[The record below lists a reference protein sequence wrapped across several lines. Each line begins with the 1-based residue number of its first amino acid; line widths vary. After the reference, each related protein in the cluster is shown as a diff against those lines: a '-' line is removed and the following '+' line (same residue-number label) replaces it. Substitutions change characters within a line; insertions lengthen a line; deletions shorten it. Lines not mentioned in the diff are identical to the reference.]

1 MSPCLAVP
9 GSQKK
14 LYTPILD
21 NVADTFLAIKPDLP
35 TPAQITLP
43 LQVAST
49 STALA
54 NEDEF
59 EVKEDATKAEIKR
72 AFVKSLKVKKMNKKI
87 LGEFIELVA

>member
-14 LYTPILD
+14 LDTPILD

-43 LQVAST
+43 LQLKIR
-49 STALA
+49 STA
-54 NEDEF
+54 
-59 EVKEDATKAEIKR
+59 R
-72 AFVKSLKVKKMNKKI
+72 AKDLLKI
-87 LGEFIELVA
+87 LLIFWGLPLGLSRSLHCPVALCTHLLRFRLT

>member
-9 GSQKK
+9 GSQK
-14 LYTPILD
+14 LETPILD

-54 NEDEF
+54 NDELKTLLIF
-59 EVKEDATKAEIKR
+59 FNSEI
-72 AFVKSLKVKKMNKKI
+72 
-87 LGEFIELVA
+87 

>member
-14 LYTPILD
+14 LETPILD

-54 NEDEF
+54 NDELKTLLIF
-59 EVKEDATKAEIKR
+59 FNSEI
-72 AFVKSLKVKKMNKKI
+72 
-87 LGEFIELVA
+87 

>member
-14 LYTPILD
+14 LETPILD

-43 LQVAST
+43 LQLAST

-54 NEDEF
+54 NEE
-59 EVKEDATKAEIKR
+59 
-72 AFVKSLKVKKMNKKI
+72 LKI
-87 LGEFIELVA
+87 LLIFFQFLCNFFYSLMFKNIKFKSRLV